1 MGCTAVI
8 HILGQSGI
16 TGGSLRTTQDDN
28 CGDDDDDDVNGDEYD
43 GCQFKDPLLLTQDD
57 NGCDDHDIDGMNI
70 MVVNLDPLRPT
81 QDDNSGDDHDDD
93 VDEDEYGQPKDPL
106 RPTQDDNSGCCR

>member
-16 TGGSLRTTQDDN
+16 TGGSLRSTQDDN

-57 NGCDDHDIDGMNI
+57 NGCDDHDIDEDEYNYGQLRNEVVLVVTIMMTMWMKMNM
-70 MVVNLDPLRPT
+70 MVVNLRIP
-81 QDDNSGDDHDDD
+81 SGP
-93 VDEDEYGQPKDPL
+93 PKIIMVVMIMI
-106 RPTQDDNSGCCR
+106 